1 MKSPEQPP
9 RRTSMETWFWV
20 FSWFLCILTMTR
32 NGFVIFLVCNK
43 RQLRTKSNTFIVSL
57 VVADFCH
64 GMIPSEFLCD
74 AMNESSSVKKSNL
87 IITYIW
93 VFILHASGT
102 NLITLV
108 SERYIVVVK
117 PLKYLTFMKRH
128 LVNQMVLISWG
139 IHFLFNLIVLFW
151 GKLVRNFIILPY
163 VYASCRS
170 QEKI

>member
-1 MKSPEQPP
+1 
-9 RRTSMETWFWV
+9 METWFWV
-20 FSWFLCILTMTR
+20 FSWFLCILTMTG

-57 VVADFCH
+57 VVADFFY
-64 GMIPSEFLCD
+64 GMIAVPSEFLCEV
-74 AMNESSSVKKSNL
+74 MNENSSVKKSNL
-87 IITYIW
+87 IVTYIW
-93 VFILHASGT
+93 VFIHDASGT

-139 IHFLFNLIVLFW
+139 IHFLFNLIVLSFFFFSW
-151 GKLVRNFIILPY
+151 RWRF
-163 VYASCRS
+163 ASWRLFTPR
-170 QEKI
+170 QTKGR

>member
-1 MKSPEQPP
+1 
-9 RRTSMETWFWV
+9 METWFWV

-32 NGFVIFLVCNK
+32 NGFFIFLVCNK

-57 VVADFCH
+57 VVADFCY

-108 SERYIVVVK
+108 SERYIVVEK
-117 PLKYLTFMKRH
+117 PLKYLTFMNRH
-128 LVNQMVLISWG
+128 LVNQMV
-139 IHFLFNLIVLFW
+139 FLYLGESIFFS
-151 GKLVRNFIILPY
+151 IL
-163 VYASCRS
+163 
-170 QEKI
+170 